1 MAVVPGL
8 ARAASVAE
16 LETQESE
23 LVPDAALLALAIGTR
38 EQVVVDVLPPEL
50 AHPSF
55 APRPGTEFI
64 MTLD

>member
-1 MAVVPGL
+1 MVVVPGL

-38 EQVVVDVLPPEL
+38 EQVVVDVLPPSLLIHHLRQDQE
-50 AHPSF
+50 PSSS
-55 APRPGTEFI
+55 
-64 MTLD
+64 